1 MKRISCIVGAA
12 LFGLAVLSPTGAVCA
27 RETPFWKTIQ
37 PGPYGIGYAVYH
49 EHDESR
55 AYRPA
60 VPADAEGAQAF
71 VARPIQISVWYPA
84 AAVREA
90 DRMDL
95 VDYPY
100 AGLSQFDFARAGT
113 IPREAFIAQMKAV
126 LVKRG
131 AEERRV
137 DEMMSATTCA
147 ARDASWADGYF
158 PVIVYGA
165 GYESSAW
172 ENSVLFEYLAS
183 NGFIVVS
190 SPSFGAAGVVM
201 TDDFT
206 GLEAKVRDHEFI
218 MAFAKR
224 LPHADPERIGAL
236 GFSFG
241 GLSTT
246 IFAMRNGFVR
256 AVVCL
261 DGSMAYPAGRVA
273 AETHPDYRPASLAV
287 PFMFCA
293 QKPTEHGNTDFFDEL
308 VGSDAW
314 FVEFAGLAHED
325 FASRLIASDLYMMG
339 KAAPRDAA
347 AAIAGYETMCR
358 YTLAFFKAS
367 LLADGTAAA
376 FLAEDPATHGAGVAV
391 RHKVALPPQQASG
404 RDNGPHAAADPV
416 AEKLARFA
424 GEYDAD
430 GTVVRVEMQGRR
442 LLLHIPD
449 QGTHEYLYEGGRT
462 FRHAK
467 YKNFTLVFLIDQS
480 GAVTHAISHQ
490 GFADFVMKR
499 K

>member
-1 MKRISCIVGAA
+1 MKAISRIAGAA
-12 LFGLAVLSPTGAVCA
+12 LIAFAVFALAFSASA
-27 RETPFWKTIQ
+27 QQPFWKTLQ
-37 PGPYGIGYAVYH
+37 PGPFGVGYTVYH
-49 EHDESR
+49 ERDESR

-60 VPADAEGAQAF
+60 ARADVAGAPELT
-71 VARPIQISVWYPA
+71 ARPIQISVWYPA
-84 AAVREA
+84 VAVKEA

-113 IPREAFIAQMKAV
+113 IPRDAFIAQMKAA
-126 LVKRG
+126 LMKRG
-131 AEERRV
+131 AEARRV
-137 DEMMSATTCA
+137 DEMLSATTPA
-147 ARDASWADGYF
+147 ARDASWADGRF

-172 ENSVLFEYLAS
+172 ENFALFEYLAS

-190 SPSFGAAGVVM
+190 SPSFGAAGVAM
-201 TDDFT
+201 TDDFP

-224 LPHADPERIGAL
+224 LPHADGERIGAL
-236 GFSFG
+236 GWSFG

-246 IFAMRNGFVR
+246 IFATRNGFVR
-256 AVVCL
+256 AVACL

-287 PFMFCA
+287 PFMFCG
-293 QKPTEHGNTDFFDEL
+293 QKPSERRNTDFFDEL
-308 VGSDAW
+308 TGSDAW
-314 FVEFAGLAHED
+314 FVEFADLAHED
-325 FASRLIASDLYMMG
+325 FASRLIASDLCMMG
-339 KAAPRDAA
+339 TAAPRDAA

-358 YTLAFFKAS
+358 YTLAFFRAS
-367 LLADGTAAA
+367 LLADETAAG
-376 FLAEDPATHGAGVAV
+376 FLAEDPAKHGAGVTV
-391 RHKVALPPQQASG
+391 RHKEAVPPHQASG
-404 RDNGPHAAADPV
+404 PDGSPNASADAV

-467 YKNFTLVFLIDQS
+467 YKNFTLVFLVDQS
-480 GAVTHAISHQ
+480 GAVTNAISHQ

>member
-1 MKRISCIVGAA
+1 MKTAICILGAA
-12 LFGLAVLSPTGAVCA
+12 LFGLALLSPSHASCA
-27 RETPFWKTIQ
+27 QETPFWKTIR
-37 PGPYGIGYAVYH
+37 PGPYGVGYAVYP
-49 EHDESR
+49 ERDESR

-60 VPADAEGAQAF
+60 ARADAAGAPDF
-71 VARPIQISVWYPA
+71 TARPIQISVWYPA
-84 AAVREA
+84 VGAKEA

-100 AGLSQFDFARAGT
+100 DGLSQFDFAGAGT
-113 IPREAFIAQMKAV
+113 IPRDAFIAQMKAV
-126 LVKRG
+126 LMKRG
-131 AEERRV
+131 AEEPRV
-137 DEMMSATTCA
+137 DELLSTPTRA
-147 ARDASWADGYF
+147 ARDASWADGRF

-190 SPSFGAAGVVM
+190 SPSFGAAGIAM

-224 LPHADPERIGAL
+224 LPHADAERIGAL

-293 QKPTEHGNTDFFDEL
+293 QKPTEHRNTDFLDEL
-308 VGSDAW
+308 TGSDAW
-314 FVEFAGLAHED
+314 FVEFANLAHED
-325 FASRLIASDLYMMG
+325 FASRMIASDLYMMG
-339 KAAPRDAA
+339 KAAPRDVAA
-347 AAIAGYETMCR
+347 AVAGYESMCR
-358 YTLAFFKAS
+358 YTLAFFRAS
-367 LLADGTAAA
+367 LLADSTAAA
-376 FLAEDPATHGAGVAV
+376 SLAEDPAKHGAAVTV
-391 RHKVALPPQQASG
+391 RHKEAPPPQQASW
-404 RDNGPHAAADPV
+404 RDNGPNAAADPV

-467 YKNFTLVFLIDQS
+467 YKNFTLVFLVDQN
-480 GAVTHAISHQ
+480 GTVTHAISHQ

-499 K
+499 T